1 MVNAGLRIALLAKAG
16 DARRQLQTALTDLG
30 AELVCEGDPSE
41 INPQSLLE
49 LRPSVVV
56 VGLEPSLDK
65 SLLAFDDVLN
75 NSQFEVV
82 YDDAEVSGQLTGWDL
97 NRWARHLAA
106 KLIGSDLMPPVPAGS
121 SPLDELVELSSPG
134 APETPA
140 QMMADAKFE
149 DYLDATSSMAID
161 VPASTDFAEALERDK
176 GSLSVEEP
184 RPALDI
190 DFDDLEKAMTHQPI
204 ELTAVAEPELP
215 KMQSPSSSVA
225 DDFINTK
232 QSSSE
237 LDQVDD
243 LGAFADF
250 SFDGFDDV
258 VAVPPVLAARQ
269 DSTDHENESALNF
282 SLDYDTIFGPDLS
295 GNVTE
300 KNAVPETDSISLED
314 DLSTLADFEPNKE
327 AISFSNYNSSDEELD
342 ELSIDDDVAA
352 LAAQLDAMQE
362 AQPAVE
368 TVKDLAFEN
377 DVKSQKSDR
386 ETETENVAVT
396 ENRKPNFDFSS
407 LELADES
414 APLQNQATSTAAEA
428 SQLLN
433 KVNFELEPTDEEKA
447 AAFAASATNPDAPVM
462 AAFGHSA
469 AAGAPAMAAVIAD
482 TGAVLILAGMGGPDA
497 VRQLLKALPKN
508 FSPPVLLYQHLE
520 VGNHDRLVTQL
531 GKISQLP
538 VYLAANGKSAS
549 AGQVAVLS
557 AGVGIDFVAG
567 QLQFGSAESQQQL
580 VATMPSQH
588 SAIVILSGAAVEA
601 AEAAA
606 YVNANGGVAFAQEPS
621 NCFES
626 AAANA
631 LIAQGGKTAEIVDI
645 ASMLVAH
652 FAK

>member
-41 INPQSLLE
+41 INPQSLLQ
-49 LRPSVVV
+49 LKPSVIV
-56 VGLEPSLDK
+56 VGLEPGLDK
-65 SLLAFDDVLN
+65 SLQAFDDVLSN
-75 NSQFEVV
+75 NQFEVV
-82 YDDAEVSGQLTGWDL
+82 YDDAEVSGKLTGWDL

-121 SPLDELVELSSPG
+121 SPLDEVVELSLPG

-149 DYLDATSSMAID
+149 DYLDATSAMAID
-161 VPASTDFAEALERDK
+161 VPASTDFAEAFERDK

-190 DFDDLEKAMTHQPI
+190 DFDGLEKAMTHQPVQLSAAVDS
-204 ELTAVAEPELP
+204 ELAKPQPPAA
-215 KMQSPSSSVA
+215 A
-225 DDFINTK
+225 DDFIEVK
-232 QSSSE
+232 QTSSE
-237 LDQVDD
+237 LDQTDD

-250 SFDGFDDV
+250 SFDGLEDDDTASPALTV
-258 VAVPPVLAARQ
+258 QLDSSEQ
-269 DSTDHENESALNF
+269 DGESALDF
-282 SLDYDTIFGPDLS
+282 SLDDDSIFGPDLS
-295 GNVTE
+295 GNVPQKITALE
-300 KNAVPETDSISLED
+300 NDAISLED
-314 DLSTLADFEPNKE
+314 DLSTLADFEPSKD
-327 AISFSNYNSSDEELD
+327 AISFSNYSSSDD
-342 ELSIDDDVAA
+342 ELNELSVDDDVAA
-352 LAAQLDAMQE
+352 LAAQLDAHQE
-362 AQPAVE
+362 AMPAAE
-368 TVKDLAFEN
+368 IVKDLAFEN
-377 DVKSQKSDR
+377 DVTSQTNAR
-386 ETETENVAVT
+386 EAANLPAAVET
-396 ENRKPNFDFSS
+396 KPNFDFSS

-414 APLQNQATSTAAEA
+414 APLQNQAASAAAEA

-433 KVNFELEPTDEEKA
+433 KVSFELEPTDEEKA
-447 AAFAASATNPDAPVM
+447 AALAASASNAN
-462 AAFGHSA
+462 AAVVVAFANSSA
-469 AAGAPAMAAVIAD
+469 AAGVIAD
-482 TGAVLILAGMGGPDA
+482 IGAVLVLAGMGGPDA

-508 FSPPVLLYQHLE
+508 FAPPVLLYQHLE

-538 VYLAANGKSAS
+538 VYLAVNGQSAS
-549 AGQVAVLS
+549 AGQVAVLP

-567 QLQFGSAESQQQL
+567 QLQFGAAESQQQL

-606 YVNANGGVAFAQEPS
+606 HVNANGGVAFAQEPN
-621 NCFES
+621 NCFEP

-631 LIAQGGKTAEIVDI
+631 LIAHGGKTAEIVDI
-645 ASMLVAH
+645 ANMLASH